1 MTKDTSGEDNLTELT
16 SLMAEGDMDDL
27 RVAIFMLLTN
37 GNLQDACRRA
47 EIPSTRIT
55 NLADRNARVRRMYE
69 LANSLD
75 PADTTMAV
83 FKFFGPYAAL
93 IKGMALIKEQ
103 DTKLVQRIATEITQ
117 QVVGKPRQQ
126 KQIQTTVQ
134 VDHRIYADFDP
145 RLLVNPRTEVE
156 DLAVEK
162 IIEGAYTEINQPEE
176 ETSDVAREEQTETN

>member
-1 MTKDTSGEDNLTELT
+1 
-16 SLMAEGDMDDL
+16 
-27 RVAIFMLLTN
+27 
-37 GNLQDACRRA
+37 
-47 EIPSTRIT
+47 
-55 NLADRNARVRRMYE
+55 
-69 LANSLD
+69 
-75 PADTTMAV
+75 MAV